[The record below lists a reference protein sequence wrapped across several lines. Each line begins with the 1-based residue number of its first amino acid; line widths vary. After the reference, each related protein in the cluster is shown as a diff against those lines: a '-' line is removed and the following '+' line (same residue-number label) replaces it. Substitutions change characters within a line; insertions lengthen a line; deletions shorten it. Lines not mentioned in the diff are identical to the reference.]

1 MAGGTYEFVSGELS
15 TSSSQSTSSN
25 AEYIL
30 NPVRPPYVDL
40 YVIKANGF
48 DSKAAWSY
56 DDEGQYYN
64 IDRCTWEE
72 CGGHD
77 LHETKR
83 LQTVSY
89 RNISWD
95 ENQSYFAFANYPW
108 FLRGGIADD
117 GARVGIY
124 NSYPTNGGRGG
135 DNGFRTALLVLP

>member
-83 LQTVSY
+83 FQAVSY

-108 FLRGGIADD
+108 FPVVELPMTVRGSAYITHIQLTA
-117 GARVGIY
+117 GAVETMVFERLY
-124 NSYPTNGGRGG
+124 
-135 DNGFRTALLVLP
+135 